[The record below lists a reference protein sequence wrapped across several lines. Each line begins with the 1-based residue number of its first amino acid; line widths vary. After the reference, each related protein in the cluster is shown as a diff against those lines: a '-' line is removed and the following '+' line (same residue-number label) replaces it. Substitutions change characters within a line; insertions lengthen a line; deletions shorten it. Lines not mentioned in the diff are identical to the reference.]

1 MWPQLTFPLTLDK
14 PLVLASMHIFDDT
27 TFVPKDGTPHPLPV
41 SVDGGG
47 LAGPL
52 PSHALLGR
60 LSHRR
65 LASSSSLAVVPFLLI
80 PACVSVHHVS
90 FP

>member
-1 MWPQLTFPLTLDK
+1 MWPQLTFPLILDK
-14 PLVLASMHIFDDT
+14 PLVLASMHIFDDV
-27 TFVPKDGTPHPLPV
+27 TFVHKDGTPRPLPV
-41 SVDGGG
+41 SVDRGS

-52 PSHALLGR
+52 PSHALLGH

-65 LASSSSLAVVPFLLI
+65 LASSSSLAMTLFLLI
-80 PACVSVHHVS
+80 PACVSACCVY

>member
-1 MWPQLTFPLTLDK
+1 MASTDFPLILAK
-14 PLVLASMHIFDDT
+14 PLVLASMHIFDDA

-41 SVDGGG
+41 SEDAGS

-52 PSHALLGR
+52 PSHALPGR

-65 LASSSSLAVVPFLLI
+65 LASSSSPAVVPFLLV
-80 PACVSVHHVS
+80 PACVSAHPVS